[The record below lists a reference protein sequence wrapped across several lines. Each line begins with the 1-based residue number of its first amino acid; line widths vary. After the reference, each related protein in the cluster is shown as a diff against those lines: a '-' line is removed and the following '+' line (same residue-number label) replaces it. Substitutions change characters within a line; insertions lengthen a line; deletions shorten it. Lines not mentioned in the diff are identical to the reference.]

1 MGVNMKI
8 NDIERAK
15 RLARTIATDI
25 FLYNQEKVKEGI
37 ENDNLFEV
45 LEEEIENGRKL
56 FLEKVDTS
64 IIKPKIFD
72 ITVNDILVAKYC
84 KDIESDIW

>member
-1 MGVNMKI
+1 MKI

-25 FLYNQEKVKEGI
+25 FLYNKDKVEEGI
-37 ENDNLFEV
+37 KNDNLFEV
-45 LEEEIENGRKL
+45 IDEEIKEGRKL

-64 IIKPKIFD
+64 VIKEKIFD
-72 ITVNDILVAKYC
+72 MTINDIIVAKYS
-84 KDIESDIW
+84 KDIRSDIW